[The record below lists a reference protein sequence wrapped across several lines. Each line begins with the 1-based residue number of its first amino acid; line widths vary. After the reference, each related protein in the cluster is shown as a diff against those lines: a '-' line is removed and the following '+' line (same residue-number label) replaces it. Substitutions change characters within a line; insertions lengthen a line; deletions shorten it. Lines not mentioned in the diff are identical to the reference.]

1 MSTMV
6 WPVYIN
12 SMKTQKEGRKIA
24 KEYCVKNPE
33 LNEIVKVAKSLKFNP
48 QIEDD
53 KSYPSSWWEYSGRVI
68 IETDIKKNDAL
79 KKISSL
85 IKKYRRNNK
94 NKK

>member
-1 MSTMV
+1 MV

-12 SMKTQKEGRKIA
+12 SIKTRKEGRKIA

-33 LNEIVKVAKSLKFNP
+33 LNEIAKAASRLKFNP
-48 QIEDD
+48 QKEDD

-68 IETDIKKNDAL
+68 IETDLKKNDAL

-85 IKKYRRNNK
+85 IKKSKANTK
-94 NKK
+94 NKTK